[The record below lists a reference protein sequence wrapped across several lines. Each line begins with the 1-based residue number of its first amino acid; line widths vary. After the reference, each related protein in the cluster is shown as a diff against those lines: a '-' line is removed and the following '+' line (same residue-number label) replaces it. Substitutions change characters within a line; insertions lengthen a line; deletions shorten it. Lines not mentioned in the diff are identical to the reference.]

1 MKNKLIDIF
10 GYIAFLLLFILLIPI
25 LVISGAI
32 LRPIRY
38 YKYVSAN
45 VHDKKAKEYWYWWI

>member
-1 MKNKLIDIF
+1 MKTKILDIL

-25 LVISGAI
+25 LAISGAI

-38 YKYVSAN
+38 YQYVSAN
-45 VHDKKAKEYWYWWI
+45 VNNRKAKEYWY

>member
-1 MKNKLIDIF
+1 MKNKLLDIF
-10 GYIAFLLLFILLIPI
+10 GYIAFLLLFILLIPV
-25 LVISGAI
+25 LALSGAI

-45 VHDKKAKEYWYWWI
+45 VHDKKAKEYYY